1 MASLPRALLV
11 IAVRFSLS
19 DMDILQWLGAH
30 IILSFIG
37 SSVRLE
43 PGSFLLV
50 FLEKTRNCFRW
61 NPFVLNFHYEME
73 AEMLRLIQYF
83 LLLLFYDSRHSGFSI
98 VWGSILLNI
107 FLQYCYGRNV
117 GGTYYLHILFYAFIL
132 FIIIYFYICTYGMTD
147 FYHIFLNPAL
157 KKYSYNSKIIIACM
171 KVLI

>member
-1 MASLPRALLV
+1 MSVLMASLPRALLV

-107 FLQYCYGRNV
+107 FLQYCYGRNLGENSLKFHRQ
-117 GGTYYLHILFYAFIL
+117 GGPRSKDPF
-132 FIIIYFYICTYGMTD
+132 CPK
-147 FYHIFLNPAL
+147 IFFNFDD
-157 KKYSYNSKIIIACM
+157 
-171 KVLI
+171 